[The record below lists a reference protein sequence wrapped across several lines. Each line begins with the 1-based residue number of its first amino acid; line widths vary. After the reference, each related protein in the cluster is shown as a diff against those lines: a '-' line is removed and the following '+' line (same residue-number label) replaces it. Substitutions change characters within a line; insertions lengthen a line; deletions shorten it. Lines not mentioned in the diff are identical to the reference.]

1 MESSGF
7 IDVPGGKVYYER
19 HGGGPARP
27 ILCLHGGPGF
37 THHSVMPLVDLAD
50 EREVIVFDQLG
61 CGQSSRPPDP
71 NVWNTPRYVEELA
84 AVQQGLGLRD
94 YHLFGNSWGGM
105 LSTRFTLDRKP
116 PVASLVLS
124 GTPHDMPR
132 YIRELS
138 RLRPSLPAAE
148 WEVIDRHEA
157 HGWVSCPEYAAAM
170 VPFYKRH
177 FCRLDP
183 WPEAVELSFEQMG
196 AESYLAMNGPSEFNI
211 TGIIKDWDVTAEL
224 PAIDVPVLAI
234 AGRYDELSP
243 ESQEDMAGLLP
254 NGEFALVP
262 EGAHMAFWD
271 DRAAFM
277 TATRAFLRRVD
288 SA

>member
-7 IDVPGGKVYYER
+7 IDVPGGEVYYER
-19 HGGGPARP
+19 HGGGAGRP
-27 ILCLHGGPGF
+27 LLCLHGGPGF

-50 EREVIVFDQLG
+50 ERAVILFDQLG
-61 CGQSSRPPDP
+61 CGQSSRPSDP
-71 NVWNTPRYVEELA
+71 SVWNTPRYVEELA
-84 AVQQGLGLRD
+84 AVQQGLGLSD

-132 YIRELS
+132 YIRELL
-138 RLRPSLPAAE
+138 RLRPSLPAAA

-157 HGWVSCPEYAAAM
+157 HGWFSCPEYAAAM
-170 VPFYKRH
+170 VPFYKQH

-211 TGIIKDWDVTAEL
+211 TGIIKDWDVRGELAE
-224 PAIDVPVLAI
+224 IEVPVLAI
-234 AGRYDELSP
+234 AGWYDELSP
-243 ESQEDMAGLLP
+243 ESQEDMAGLVP

>member
-1 MESSGF
+1 MQSSGF

-19 HGGGPARP
+19 HGGGPGSP
-27 ILCLHGGPGF
+27 LLCLHGGPGF

-61 CGQSSRPPDP
+61 CGQSTRPTDP
-71 NVWNTPRYVEELA
+71 TVWNTPRYVAELS
-84 AVQQGLGLRD
+84 AVQDGLELSG

-105 LSTRFTLDRKP
+105 LSTRFVLDLKP
-116 PVASLVLS
+116 KVASLVLS

-138 RLRPSLPAAE
+138 RLRPSLLAAA

-157 HGWVSCPEYAAAM
+157 NGWFSCPEYAAAM
-170 VPFYKRH
+170 VPFYKQH

-183 WPEAVELSFEQMG
+183 WPDAVELSFEQMG
-196 AESYLAMNGPSEFNI
+196 TESYMAMNGPSEFNI
-211 TGIIKDWDVTAEL
+211 TGIIKDWDVTQELAE
-224 PAIDVPVLAI
+224 IDVPVLVI
-234 AGRYDELSP
+234 AGGYDELSP
-243 ESQEDMAGLLP
+243 ESQSDMADMLP
-254 NGEFALVP
+254 NGEFAFIP
-262 EGAHMAFWD
+262 DGAHMAFFD
-271 DRAAFM
+271 DRTAFM
-277 TATRAFLRRVD
+277 AATREFLRRVD